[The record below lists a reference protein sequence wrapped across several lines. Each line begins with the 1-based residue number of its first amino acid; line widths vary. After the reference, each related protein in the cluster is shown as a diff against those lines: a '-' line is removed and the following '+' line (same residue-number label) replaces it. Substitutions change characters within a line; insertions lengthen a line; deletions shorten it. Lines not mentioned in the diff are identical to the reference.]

1 MALCVDSAQ
10 NNILLCRATNQV
22 NARGGHVWEE
32 WPGSLAAA
40 SALWRERAPLLL
52 DVESAD
58 ERVDRS
64 GARPTEARRL
74 AQALEGALPGPG

>member
-1 MALCVDSAQ
+1 VQGYEPSK
-10 NNILLCRATNQV
+10 RT
-22 NARGGHVWEE
+22 GGHVWEE

-40 SALWRERAPLLL
+40 SALGRERAPLLL